1 MPPKAT
7 SNGDSK
13 GGKMYS
19 ADVVAAV
26 LAATGTISLS
36 MKHYELMSS
45 LDGVKTASAFQHDF
59 RAVLARSKELKAR
72 LDSGEAFQ
80 SVKPSYKRVN
90 MTKSTDSPAGGQK
103 MIPADCVSVLLMA
116 LGCTS
121 ISREQLNM
129 MSALDGTRT
138 ASSFEHQFRSISA
151 KAKELKKRVDD
162 GEKFSPV
169 QPGQKRGGTTTPAT
183 PKKRKGND
191 AEDTPTK
198 KPKAT
203 PKPRGKNTQAQA
215 GVPPTP
221 QPADDDDLPEDMA
234 EFIKS
239 EKQWE
244 DEQFV

>member
-80 SVKPSYKRVN
+80 SVKPSYKRGTCCCVLSCGPLHLHFRAVAAARSHLLHPSRQLQSLATERVSQLLDTTLYLFLCTLILN
-90 MTKSTDSPAGGQK
+90 TSDTFVALHLAVFSQHDQEYRLSCWRSEDDPSRLCLCPAHGAWLHQHLSRAAEHDVRSRWYSYCK
-103 MIPADCVSVLLMA
+103 QFRA
-116 LGCTS
+116 S
-121 ISREQLNM
+121 ISVNLSQ
-129 MSALDGTRT
+129 SQRT
-138 ASSFEHQFRSISA
+138 QEAR
-151 KAKELKKRVDD
+151 R
-162 GEKFSPV
+162 
-169 QPGQKRGGTTTPAT
+169 
-183 PKKRKGND
+183 
-191 AEDTPTK
+191 
-198 KPKAT
+198 
-203 PKPRGKNTQAQA
+203 
-215 GVPPTP
+215 
-221 QPADDDDLPEDMA
+221 
-234 EFIKS
+234 
-239 EKQWE
+239 
-244 DEQFV
+244 